1 MANNTHSRPVAN
13 NTYSIIDSPARGEDI
28 FFYFPKDGN
37 QVTVQARFPSAVVLA
52 AAAAAAI
59 VGGCGAAAAA
69 AAAAALPLKVVVVV
83 VVVVLL
89 LLLLLPL

>member
-28 FFYFPKDGN
+28 LFYFPKDGS
-37 QVTVQARFPSAVVLA
+37 QVTVQARSPSAVVLAAAAA

-69 AAAAALPLKVVVVV
+69 AAAAALPL
-83 VVVVLL
+83 
-89 LLLLLPL
+89 

>member
-28 FFYFPKDGN
+28 LFYFPKDGS
-37 QVTVQARFPSAVVLA
+37 QVTVQARSPSAVVLAA

-69 AAAAALPLKVVVVV
+69 AAAAALPL
-83 VVVVLL
+83 
-89 LLLLLPL
+89 